1 MKPST
6 NYLNKERLEVIF
18 SQSESKQ
25 VKKSK
30 FFSALN
36 RIWQHLL
43 TILTKDIN
51 ELQVWQTSDHLGNT
65 WWNAYEPTT
74 GRSTSLASDAEMRVW
89 IEEGYYQR

>member
-1 MKPST
+1 MKHSA
-6 NYLNKERLEVIF
+6 NYLDRERLESIF

-30 FFSALN
+30 FFSAMN

-43 TILTKDIN
+43 TTLTKDIN
-51 ELQVWQTSDHLGNT
+51 ELQVWQTSDRFGNT

-74 GRSTSLASDAEMRVW
+74 GRSISLASEAEMRAW
-89 IEEGYYQR
+89 IDERYYRR